1 MNSKKEISI
10 SDFSFSKP
18 AIYQIKVKGDVSEL
32 WSHRLGGMQITV
44 ERGSQKETISVLIGR
59 MADQS
64 ELSGVLNSLF
74 ELHLPVISVHALS
87 DIDKNE

>member
-1 MNSKKEISI
+1 MNTYKDIDISE
-10 SDFSFSKP
+10 FRFNKP
-18 AIYQIKVKGDVSEL
+18 AIYQIKVKGDISEL
-32 WSHRLGGMQITV
+32 WSHRLAGMQITI
-44 ERGSQKETISVLIGR
+44 EKGLNDDNISILIGR

-87 DIDKNE
+87 DIDNEQ